1 METAMRQTWAF
12 LFRGY
17 HITRRY
23 IGWVVVFNFY
33 AVVTSATVALIG
45 VAENKPELTLTL
57 VVGAL
62 LWNYLSWLYQEIAM
76 SIAYERWEGT
86 LEYTF
91 MAPVSRA
98 VHLLGVSLFSLVNS
112 IVTSII
118 VLIGLMLFTNL
129 TLRGANMFGV
139 VVVLGVST
147 LAFVGLGLFAAVFP
161 VMSAERGAEATH
173 IFQGSLLLVS
183 GVYYPVDVLPGWMQP
198 LSAISPATY
207 TLSACRKL
215 FGVGNSATTPELL
228 AGAPL
233 SAVSYEL
240 LVLAVMGAILL
251 PLGLMVFI
259 RVEAWAKSLDI
270 DIMATARA
278 TNAALPHLERAG
290 EQGGSGAILN
300 IASISGYGASARSP
314 AYGAAKAAV
323 ISYTASQALLLAPK
337 RIRVNA
343 IAPGSIEFPGGLWE
357 QRKAAQPQLYNAVL
371 KSIPWGRLGR
381 PE

>member
-1 METAMRQTWAF
+1 METVMRQTWAF

-33 AVVTSATVALIG
+33 ALVTSATVALIG
-45 VAENKPELTLTL
+45 VAANNYQMTLTL

-62 LWNYLSWLYQEIAM
+62 LWNYLSWLYNEIAM

-91 MAPVSRA
+91 MAPVSRS
-98 VHLLGVSLFSLVNS
+98 VHLLGVSLFSLLNS
-112 IVTSII
+112 ILTSVI
-118 VLIGLMLFTNL
+118 VLLGLMAFTNL
-129 TLRGANMFGV
+129 NLRGANLAGV
-139 VVVLGVST
+139 FVVLVVST
-147 LAFVGLGLFAAVFP
+147 MAFVGLGLFAAVFP

-183 GVYYPVDVLPGWMQP
+183 GVYYPIDVLPGWMQP

-215 FGVGNSATTPELL
+215 FGVGNSASTPELL

-233 SAVSYEL
+233 SAVSHEL

-251 PLGLMVFI
+251 PLGLMTFM
-259 RVEAWAKSLDI
+259 RVEAWAKRTGKL
-270 DIMATARA
+270 
-278 TNAALPHLERAG
+278 
-290 EQGGSGAILN
+290 
-300 IASISGYGASARSP
+300 
-314 AYGAAKAAV
+314 
-323 ISYTASQALLLAPK
+323 K
-337 RIRVNA
+337 RT
-343 IAPGSIEFPGGLWE
+343 G
-357 QRKAAQPQLYNAVL
+357 
-371 KSIPWGRLGR
+371 
-381 PE
+381 

>member
-1 METAMRQTWAF
+1 MEATLRPTWAF

-33 AVVTSATVALIG
+33 ALVTSATVALIG
-45 VAENKPELTLTL
+45 VAENNYQLTLTL

-98 VHLLGVSLFSLVNS
+98 VHLLGVSLYSLLNS
-112 IVTSII
+112 IVTSVI
-118 VLIGLMLFTNL
+118 VLVGLMLFTDLN
-129 TLRGANMFGV
+129 LRGANLLGV
-139 VVVLGVST
+139 MVVLAVST
-147 LAFVGLGLFAAVFP
+147 VAFVGLGLFAAVFP

-183 GVYYPVDVLPGWMQP
+183 GVYYPIDVLPGWMQP

-215 FGVGNSATTPELL
+215 FGVGNSNSTAEYL

-233 SAVSYEL
+233 SAVTHEL
-240 LVLAVMGAILL
+240 LILALMGAILL
-251 PLGLMVFI
+251 PLGLWTFVRI
-259 RVEAWAKSLDI
+259 EAWAKKTGKL
-270 DIMATARA
+270 
-278 TNAALPHLERAG
+278 
-290 EQGGSGAILN
+290 
-300 IASISGYGASARSP
+300 
-314 AYGAAKAAV
+314 
-323 ISYTASQALLLAPK
+323 K
-337 RIRVNA
+337 RT
-343 IAPGSIEFPGGLWE
+343 G
-357 QRKAAQPQLYNAVL
+357 
-371 KSIPWGRLGR
+371 
-381 PE
+381 

>member
-1 METAMRQTWAF
+1 MEATLRQTWAF
-12 LFRGY
+12 LFRGW

-45 VAENKPELTLTL
+45 VAQNNYQLTLTL

-62 LWNYLSWLYQEIAM
+62 LWNYLSFLYNEIAM

-91 MAPVSRA
+91 MAPVSRS
-98 VHLLGVSLFSLVNS
+98 VHLLGVSLFSLINS
-112 IVTSII
+112 IVTSVI
-118 VLIGLMLFTNL
+118 VLLGLIAFTDLN
-129 TLRGANMFGV
+129 LRGANLPGV
-139 VVVLGVST
+139 FVVLVVST

-183 GVYYPVDVLPGWMQP
+183 GVYYPIDVLPGWMQP

-215 FGVGNSATTPELL
+215 FGVGNAASTPELL

-233 SAVSYEL
+233 SAVTHEL
-240 LVLAVMGAILL
+240 LILALMGAILL
-251 PLGLMVFI
+251 PLGLMTFV
-259 RVEAWAKSLDI
+259 RVEAWAKRTGKL
-270 DIMATARA
+270 
-278 TNAALPHLERAG
+278 
-290 EQGGSGAILN
+290 
-300 IASISGYGASARSP
+300 
-314 AYGAAKAAV
+314 
-323 ISYTASQALLLAPK
+323 K
-337 RIRVNA
+337 RT
-343 IAPGSIEFPGGLWE
+343 G
-357 QRKAAQPQLYNAVL
+357 
-371 KSIPWGRLGR
+371 
-381 PE
+381 

>member
-33 AVVTSATVALIG
+33 ALVTSATVALIG
-45 VAENKPELTLTL
+45 VAANDYQMTLTL

-62 LWNYLSWLYQEIAM
+62 LWNYLSWLYNEIAM

-91 MAPVSRA
+91 MAPVSRS

-112 IVTSII
+112 IVTSVI
-118 VLIGLMLFTNL
+118 VLLGLMAFTDLN
-129 TLRGANMFGV
+129 LRGANLLGV
-139 VVVLGVST
+139 MVVLFVST

-183 GVYYPVDVLPGWMQP
+183 GVYYPIEVLPGWMQP

-215 FGVGNSATTPELL
+215 FGVGNSASTPELL

-233 SAVSYEL
+233 SAVTHEL
-240 LVLAVMGAILL
+240 LILAVMGAILL
-251 PLGLMVFI
+251 PLGLMTFV
-259 RVEAWAKSLDI
+259 RVEAWAKRTGKL
-270 DIMATARA
+270 
-278 TNAALPHLERAG
+278 
-290 EQGGSGAILN
+290 
-300 IASISGYGASARSP
+300 
-314 AYGAAKAAV
+314 
-323 ISYTASQALLLAPK
+323 K
-337 RIRVNA
+337 RT
-343 IAPGSIEFPGGLWE
+343 G
-357 QRKAAQPQLYNAVL
+357 
-371 KSIPWGRLGR
+371 
-381 PE
+381 